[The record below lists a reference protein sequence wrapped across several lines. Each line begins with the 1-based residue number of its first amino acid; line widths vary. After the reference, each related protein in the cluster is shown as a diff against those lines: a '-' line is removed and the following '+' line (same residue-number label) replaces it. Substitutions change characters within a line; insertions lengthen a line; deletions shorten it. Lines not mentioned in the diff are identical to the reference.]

1 MAANPLQSLM
11 RFCAYRERAEY
22 EVHQK
27 AVQLGML
34 PAQIKSAM
42 ATLKEEGF
50 LNQERFLRA
59 YVHDKRTFQGWG
71 PYKIQAHL
79 RHYQIPNADIQQAL
93 DEVSPEFWMTSL
105 QKLVHQKTSLPPEDW
120 DVVQRQKMFRWL
132 YGRGFS
138 SDQIQE
144 VFGGE

>member
-79 RHYQIPNADIQQAL
+79 RHYDIPNADIQQAL

-132 YGRGFS
+132 YSRGFS

>member
-1 MAANPLQSLM
+1 M

-22 EVHQK
+22 EVHQR

-144 VFGGE
+144 VFGGECRSGNE

>member
-93 DEVSPEFWMTSL
+93 DEVSPEIWMTSL

>member
-22 EVHQK
+22 EVHQR

-79 RHYQIPNADIQQAL
+79 RHYDIPNADIQQAL

>member
-50 LNQERFLRA
+50 LKQERFLRA

>member
-93 DEVSPEFWMTSL
+93 DEVSPEFWMRSL

>member
-79 RHYQIPNADIQQAL
+79 RHYDIPNADIQQAL

>member
-22 EVHQK
+22 EVHQR

-79 RHYQIPNADIQQAL
+79 RHYDIPNADIQQAL

-105 QKLVHQKTSLPPEDW
+105 QKLVKQKNSLPPEDW
-120 DVVQRQKMFRWL
+120 DVVHRQKMFRWL